1 MLCAVSSCNLFVE
14 MQTSKD
20 INTLI
25 YNYILN
31 LEYINFCRKAI
42 RILKDFTFL
51 LIKGANLVSID
62 IN

>member
-31 LEYINFCRKAI
+31 LEYINFYRKAI
-42 RILKDFTFL
+42 RIPKDFTFL